1 MGYHQFKS
9 EFLNLMSTTRSSSS
23 VLQSSNRF
31 VSSPGSWLELEVLCT
46 NFKMANSEIGY
57 YRSSENGWMAHLG
70 SMRLRFDCPPWKRW
84 KRKLGIIF
92 KMATT
97 YFANYK
103 NPVFISD
110 LSLSLDF
117 GMLPRPRLWGCW
129 CSGGRFHTF
138 AWAWWGRETL
148 RGCNGHQCHRSPHTG
163 HRRQLTAVIQND
175 KFTFS
180 ILNHLKSRSQ

>member
-70 SMRLRFDCPPWKRW
+70 SMRLRFDCPP
-84 KRKLGIIF
+84 
-92 KMATT
+92 
-97 YFANYK
+97 
-103 NPVFISD
+103 
-110 LSLSLDF
+110 
-117 GMLPRPRLWGCW
+117 
-129 CSGGRFHTF
+129 
-138 AWAWWGRETL
+138 
-148 RGCNGHQCHRSPHTG
+148 
-163 HRRQLTAVIQND
+163 
-175 KFTFS
+175 
-180 ILNHLKSRSQ
+180 